1 MGASGRIFGSAYI
14 GNTKIGAT
22 DQNTIDTSS
31 GALNLGANSN
41 LVHVKS
47 NLEVDNHL
55 QVDQG
60 ATLSG
65 VSTIGDGL
73 KADTDKGAY
82 IGASDKLL
90 VQHILMN

>member
-1 MGASGRIFGSAYI
+1 M
-14 GNTKIGAT
+14 
-22 DQNTIDTSS
+22 
-31 GALNLGANSN
+31 
-41 LVHVKS
+41 
-47 NLEVDNHL
+47 EVDNHL

-82 IGASDKLL
+82 IGASDKAL